1 MRISITDRCNLRCKY
16 CMPEEGIQ
24 KVPMSRI
31 LTYEE
36 IIRICE
42 AAVSLGIN
50 KFKITGGEPLVRR
63 GCVSFCKEL
72 REMSGV
78 QQVTMTTNG
87 QQLEELLDGL
97 ADAGIDGI
105 NISLDSLKD
114 DRYKV
119 ITGGGDLRKT
129 LIGIE
134 AAVSKGIKTKINCLI
149 QKGFNEDEVT
159 DFAKMAF
166 DLGIDVRFIEIMP
179 IGYGRPD
186 NGLSNE
192 ILLQRLKDDYP
203 RLTLDSAPRG
213 NGPARYYSIPG
224 RKGSIGL
231 ISAMNNSFCGSCNRI
246 RLTSQ
251 GTIKP
256 CLCYE
261 DSLDLRPALESG
273 SIEAL
278 QRVLSDAVLSKPAG
292 HAFENRDCVE
302 RRSMVE
308 IGG

>member
-1 MRISITDRCNLRCKY
+1 MRDQFNREIDYMRISITDRCNLRCKY

-203 RLTLDSAPRG
+203 RLT
-213 NGPARYYSIPG
+213 
-224 RKGSIGL
+224 
-231 ISAMNNSFCGSCNRI
+231 
-246 RLTSQ
+246 
-251 GTIKP
+251 
-256 CLCYE
+256 
-261 DSLDLRPALESG
+261 
-273 SIEAL
+273 
-278 QRVLSDAVLSKPAG
+278 
-292 HAFENRDCVE
+292 
-302 RRSMVE
+302 
-308 IGG
+308 